1 MFRLDLAVWS
11 AFLVPNTVPS
21 RWQKFD
27 LIKRLGCLG
36 EKKNFRIKSRRV
48 VLFICQGTDVLALA
62 VRRGDALGI

>member
-1 MFRLDLAVWS
+1 
-11 AFLVPNTVPS
+11 VPS